1 MKIFEVAGVGKL
13 HGLTV
18 MSLDAF
24 VKDDEKEVEEAVEG
38 RQKHKVAVTVS
49 DPNHPMVSK
58 RGETRQRMCSVT
70 ADGREQACDTAVNWY
85 KKQGYR
91 VHDHNY
97 VGTVEDTVKEGV
109 MSDLHLQFAD
119 VYDEL
124 APGIEKHKD
133 SVKAGQLYDALK
145 LVAEKNG
152 AVSEFKR
159 MMMSA
164 RNSAHQDYD
173 TNPGGFENWF
183 WYLPF
188 GDELGES
195 INPGVAEG
203 KYHDPESQSI
213 KSKPTPGVMYT
224 ARPDEDGVH
233 YPDYG
238 NTNKPPRKFRVTY
251 NDGSKTTDTRYRV
264 DPKTKKLIPLHRISI
279 ENESVNLD
287 VAEDRE
293 SIPSGKKRITW
304 NGIDLVV
311 SIDGATV
318 DIRAMTGDSQMAYV
332 VFDRDGD
339 TLVADDLA
347 VEEQYKGQGIAK
359 IMYDYVKELGF
370 RVKRSSDQLVAGKKF
385 WDKNKGAENNIW
397 EQGVPEGGMPSSV
410 INSKQR
416 YGDMSDK
423 DFAELHQSKADDDL
437 VAMAWRHGYGKGS
450 LHYVNKRKRGKEGVA
465 EGSLNEFAV
474 DSSGGGED
482 DEYDLL
488 FKLVKM
494 WWTGNEQQHFKA
506 EKTLAS
512 MGISI
517 EENEPDIILH
527 RGNQFLKFQMDD
539 FEQGVAENTAAGI
552 NKMFNNLYDP
562 VYSNLQRV
570 ALLAMQG
577 RQQEAAGRLQTVIK
591 DADPAV
597 QKKITDAVNNIKPV
611 TINGRV
617 ADSSTLDKSKQHNDW
632 ITNTFIP
639 WVQSLLGKQGVAEG
653 GEKYKVKSIG
663 HDAKGDYY
671 ISPSTGK
678 KVYKS
683 GVKRGD
689 HENPNTGEIKK
700 NIAEAPGDFGLGA
713 NYRAVPDAEM
723 QDLMGRSKNKTK
735 TKRDKFDYPYIH
747 GSNIQVKDEGG
758 KTFDAEALKKSI
770 MVRPGRILGQ
780 NAKMQHSETGT
791 EAIFDIGLPALKG
804 LAVNEKTGEFV
815 VVDTCPG
822 AGACKTFCY
831 AMKGSYVMFKAVSM
845 GLARMLNFLLN
856 DPTGFASQLN
866 AEIAAAKS
874 KMAKKNAKVVVRWHD
889 AGDFFSAEYLDM
901 AYGVANANPDV
912 GFYAYTKMADVATG
926 QRPKNFNMNFSGGA
940 VSSQEKK
947 IDFQRV
953 KHSKVVPKDMF
964 FDLIARDGTS
974 LKKDAKGRM
983 QFASPEN
990 LDQFKSIMAQKY
1002 AIDKN
1007 SILTYDE
1014 MMKTPVGDKP
1024 KWNTIVMPGDGDNSA
1039 NRNDVVGSY
1048 LLFH

>member
-1 MKIFEVAGVGKL
+1 MKIFEVSGVGKL

-24 VKDDEKEVEEAVEG
+24 VKDDEKEVKEAVEG

-49 DPNHPMVSK
+49 DPNHTAVSQ
-58 RGETRQRMCSVT
+58 RGETQQRMCSVT
-70 ADGREQACDTAVNWY
+70 ADSREQACDTAVNWY

-97 VGTVEDTVKEGV
+97 VGAVEDTVKEGV

-124 APGIEKHKD
+124 SPGIEKHRD
-133 SVKAGQLYDALK
+133 SFKAGQLYDALEA
-145 LVAEKNG
+145 VAEKNG
-152 AVSEFKR
+152 ALGEFKR
-159 MMMSA
+159 MMMGA

-188 GDELGES
+188 GDKLAEAGMPSSVVKNKQRNASMTDQEFHQAHKDKSDDELKAMAWRHGYGKDSTHYVDKHKKGQTGVTEGRVDSPVSSAITRRILTQRHDLLKFGPQAVMDAVDQVAEWVGEVEEIGS
-195 INPGVAEG
+195 SDVSAWVAQVARYLQTQDGQGVAEG
-203 KYHDPESQSI
+203 GKTPKQYWNRDSQSI
-213 KSKPTPGVMYT
+213 GSTPDDGLTY
-224 ARPDEDGVH
+224 ADPDEDGVH
-233 YPDYG
+233 YPDYANTKFQPRAKAKPTQATSANKRLTDKQYAKQLHKHYASLYDTLRITFNRRKNIFSVTG
-238 NTNKPPRKFRVTY
+238 NNGFE
-251 NDGSKTTDTRYRV
+251 TDYHKYRV
-264 DPKTKKLIPLHRISI
+264 DPATNKLKIMMSTSV
-279 ENESVNLD
+279 ENESIN
-287 VAEDRE
+287 
-293 SIPSGKKRITW
+293 P
-304 NGIDLVV
+304 
-311 SIDGATV
+311 
-318 DIRAMTGDSQMAYV
+318 
-332 VFDRDGD
+332 
-339 TLVADDLA
+339 
-347 VEEQYKGQGIAK
+347 
-359 IMYDYVKELGF
+359 
-370 RVKRSSDQLVAGKKF
+370 
-385 WDKNKGAENNIW
+385 
-397 EQGVPEGGMPSSV
+397 GM
-410 INSKQR
+410 
-416 YGDMSDK
+416 
-423 DFAELHQSKADDDL
+423 
-437 VAMAWRHGYGKGS
+437 
-450 LHYVNKRKRGKEGVA
+450 
-465 EGSLNEFAV
+465 
-474 DSSGGGED
+474 
-482 DEYDLL
+482 
-488 FKLVKM
+488 
-494 WWTGNEQQHFKA
+494 
-506 EKTLAS
+506 
-512 MGISI
+512 
-517 EENEPDIILH
+517 
-527 RGNQFLKFQMDD
+527 
-539 FEQGVAENTAAGI
+539 
-552 NKMFNNLYDP
+552 
-562 VYSNLQRV
+562 
-570 ALLAMQG
+570 
-577 RQQEAAGRLQTVIK
+577 
-591 DADPAV
+591 
-597 QKKITDAVNNIKPV
+597 
-611 TINGRV
+611 
-617 ADSSTLDKSKQHNDW
+617 
-632 ITNTFIP
+632 
-639 WVQSLLGKQGVAEG
+639 AEG

-683 GVKRGD
+683 GVERGD

-747 GSNIQVKDEGG
+747 GSNIQVKDESG

-856 DPTGFASQLN
+856 DPKGFASQLN
-866 AEIAAAKS
+866 AEIAGAQS

-901 AYGVANANPDV
+901 AYAVATANPDV

-940 VSSQEKK
+940 LSSQEKK
-947 IDFQRV
+947 IDFKRT

-1002 AIDKN
+1002 AIDKD

-1014 MMKTPVGDKP
+1014 MMKTPVGDTP

-1039 NRNDVVGSY
+1039 NRNDVIGSY

>member
-49 DPNHPMVSK
+49 DPNHTAVSQ

-70 ADGREQACDTAVNWY
+70 ADGREQACDTAVKWY
-85 KKQGYR
+85 KKQGYQ

-124 APGIEKHKD
+124 APGIEKHRD
-133 SVKAGQLYDALK
+133 SFKAGQLYDALEA
-145 LVAEKNG
+145 VAEKNG

-188 GDELGES
+188 GDLNESQIDEIDRRGFLKGLGAAAVAGAAGGGVGYEIGKKEKTSKLQMPSNTQAYFLLGYVYNMISGLMLNSNTEMSKWSNEMFDLHSQAKVEVASSDNDNLEMSYHKGTKTARDS
-195 INPGVAEG
+195 INEIKGLNNYPIDPTG
-203 KYHDPESQSI
+203 KAAGLTQDQAWEYD
-213 KSKPTPGVMYT
+213 
-224 ARPDEDGVH
+224 
-233 YPDYG
+233 
-238 NTNKPPRKFRVTY
+238 RKFR
-251 NDGSKTTDTRYRV
+251 NDKEIARRIENKTRPYYD
-264 DPKTKKLIPLHRISI
+264 KLMKMVRQ
-279 ENESVNLD
+279 NESVN
-287 VAEDRE
+287 
-293 SIPSGKKRITW
+293 
-304 NGIDLVV
+304 
-311 SIDGATV
+311 
-318 DIRAMTGDSQMAYV
+318 Q
-332 VFDRDGD
+332 
-339 TLVADDLA
+339 
-347 VEEQYKGQGIAK
+347 
-359 IMYDYVKELGF
+359 
-370 RVKRSSDQLVAGKKF
+370 
-385 WDKNKGAENNIW
+385 
-397 EQGVPEGGMPSSV
+397 
-410 INSKQR
+410 
-416 YGDMSDK
+416 
-423 DFAELHQSKADDDL
+423 
-437 VAMAWRHGYGKGS
+437 
-450 LHYVNKRKRGKEGVA
+450 GVA
-465 EGSLNEFAV
+465 EGS
-474 DSSGGGED
+474 
-482 DEYDLL
+482 
-488 FKLVKM
+488 
-494 WWTGNEQQHFKA
+494 
-506 EKTLAS
+506 
-512 MGISI
+512 
-517 EENEPDIILH
+517 
-527 RGNQFLKFQMDD
+527 
-539 FEQGVAENTAAGI
+539 
-552 NKMFNNLYDP
+552 
-562 VYSNLQRV
+562 
-570 ALLAMQG
+570 
-577 RQQEAAGRLQTVIK
+577 
-591 DADPAV
+591 
-597 QKKITDAVNNIKPV
+597 
-611 TINGRV
+611 
-617 ADSSTLDKSKQHNDW
+617 
-632 ITNTFIP
+632 
-639 WVQSLLGKQGVAEG
+639 
-653 GEKYKVKSIG
+653 EKYKVKSIG
-663 HDAKGDYY
+663 TDSKGDYY
-671 ISPSTGK
+671 ISPSTGE

-856 DPTGFASQLN
+856 DPQGFASQLN

-901 AYGVANANPDV
+901 AYGVATANPDV

-940 VSSQEKK
+940 LSSQEKK

-964 FDLIARDGTS
+964 FDLIARDGNN

-983 QFASPEN
+983 QFASAEN

-1039 NRNDVVGSY
+1039 NRNDVIGSY

>member
-203 KYHDPESQSI
+203 WQEDTQDLEDWTKEV
-213 KSKPTPGVMYT
+213 SKKLYRAHENQRHAL
-224 ARPDEDGVH
+224 ARQLSKVEQKHFGSELTNGPLTNIVFSTLQALSKGQMVH
-233 YPDYG
+233 YDPQSVG
-238 NTNKPPRKFRVTY
+238 QMPF
-251 NDGSKTTDTRYRV
+251 GSMVGD
-264 DPKTKKLIPLHRISI
+264 DARI
-279 ENESVNLD
+279 
-287 VAEDRE
+287 
-293 SIPSGKKRITW
+293 
-304 NGIDLVV
+304 
-311 SIDGATV
+311 
-318 DIRAMTGDSQMAYV
+318 
-332 VFDRDGD
+332 
-339 TLVADDLA
+339 
-347 VEEQYKGQGIAK
+347 IAAAG
-359 IMYDYVKELGF
+359 V
-370 RVKRSSDQLVAGKKF
+370 SSDELVGYRMLSDKGIVDNIKQFLQLRRVVWNKNWPTEYLEKF
-385 WDKNKGAENNIW
+385 EGNPGALWLQFVEDLGWSKDDVREAVQAKTDDKLLAYYAQRKAEKQKQQ
-397 EQGVPEGGMPSSV
+397 QGVSEGGMPSSV
-410 INSKQR
+410 IKSKQR

-450 LHYVNKRKRGKEGVA
+450 LHYVNKRKRGKE
-465 EGSLNEFAV
+465 
-474 DSSGGGED
+474 
-482 DEYDLL
+482 
-488 FKLVKM
+488 
-494 WWTGNEQQHFKA
+494 
-506 EKTLAS
+506 
-512 MGISI
+512 
-517 EENEPDIILH
+517 
-527 RGNQFLKFQMDD
+527 
-539 FEQGVAENTAAGI
+539 
-552 NKMFNNLYDP
+552 
-562 VYSNLQRV
+562 
-570 ALLAMQG
+570 
-577 RQQEAAGRLQTVIK
+577 
-591 DADPAV
+591 
-597 QKKITDAVNNIKPV
+597 
-611 TINGRV
+611 
-617 ADSSTLDKSKQHNDW
+617 
-632 ITNTFIP
+632 
-639 WVQSLLGKQGVAEG
+639 GVAEG

-747 GSNIQVKDEGG
+747 GSNIQVKDEAG

-901 AYGVANANPDV
+901 AYGVANANQDV